1 MSVFTPGD
9 FTDLTGETE
18 TEAGWLTS
26 EEHQEPGQEVRER
39 KVGRERDTNHP
50 PIRPRLQPLHVLAG
64 NIRFSST
71 YHSSE

>member
-26 EEHQEPGQEVRER
+26 EEHKEPGQDVRER
-39 KVGRERDTNHP
+39 KVGRERDNHYSHHL
-50 PIRPRLQPLHVLAG
+50 IIIQL
-64 NIRFSST
+64 IFFFF
-71 YHSSE
+71 